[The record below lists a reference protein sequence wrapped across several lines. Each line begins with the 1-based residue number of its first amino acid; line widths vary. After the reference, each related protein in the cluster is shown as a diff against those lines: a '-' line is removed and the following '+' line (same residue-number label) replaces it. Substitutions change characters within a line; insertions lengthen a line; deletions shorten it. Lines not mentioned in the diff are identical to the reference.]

1 MFITTSQIFRTGIS
15 QPDLRI
21 SLRAIESAR
30 FNQASW
36 SLQVVTRGELD
47 PRRYHRKN
55 TAQVM
60 LHTHNPVRIT
70 ITARKL
76 ATASLLGSLG
86 SFMAGLPSRPGRR
99 R

>member
-1 MFITTSQIFRTGIS
+1 
-15 QPDLRI
+15 
-21 SLRAIESAR
+21 
-30 FNQASW
+30 
-36 SLQVVTRGELD
+36 
-47 PRRYHRKN
+47 
-55 TAQVM
+55 VM